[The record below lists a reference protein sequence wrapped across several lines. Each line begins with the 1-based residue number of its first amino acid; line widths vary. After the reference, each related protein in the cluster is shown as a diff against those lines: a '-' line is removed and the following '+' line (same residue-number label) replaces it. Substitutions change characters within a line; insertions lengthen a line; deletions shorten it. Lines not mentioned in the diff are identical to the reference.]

1 MAYLLDTNVLSEF
14 LKKTP
19 NEGVL
24 RWFRDTDE
32 NEQYVSTLTIGE
44 LQKGVSKL
52 PASRRK
58 NELQTW
64 LDSVIGRYDDRILA
78 PDIAT
83 AKLWGRLLAD
93 LERKGR
99 PIPAVDSLIAATAL
113 AHDLIL
119 VTRNV
124 DDFAPA
130 GVKTLDLWI

>member
-24 RWFRDTDE
+24 RWFRETDE

-78 PDIAT
+78 QDIAT

-124 DDFAPA
+124 DDFTPA

>member
-24 RWFRDTDE
+24 SWFRDTDE

-52 PASRRK
+52 PASRRT

-64 LDSVIGRYDDRILA
+64 LDSVIGRYADRILA
-78 PDIAT
+78 PDIST

-99 PIPAVDSLIAATAL
+99 PIPAVDSIIAATAL
-113 AHDLIL
+113 AYDLIL

-124 DDFAPA
+124 KDFTPA